1 MRDKNEIIKVFVV
14 LVIADAI
21 QFFAEME
28 SEKRVMVYL
37 IQDLHGFPL
46 LDNKNVWLGL

>member
-21 QFFAEME
+21 KNFAEME
-28 SEKRVMVYL
+28 SEKRVMVYF
-37 IQDLHGFPL
+37 IQKLNNGFSAF
-46 LDNKNVWLGL
+46 G